1 LCASSWKQT
10 LAPNVKWPSFLC
22 AESTPNP
29 SGCPL
34 ERPTLLGT
42 VSASPRSPGSPRTT
56 RPRDSFRI
64 STTLRRNISE
74 PDLESQRT
82 EGCPCGSSTLKRIP
96 GTVQMYRPGPLPL
109 NALRRNISE
118 TDLRVAPTGAPTNTL
133 DRRPCNPTRLLQ
145 DVDYIHQS

>member
-1 LCASSWKQT
+1 MCASSWKQT

-34 ERPTLLGT
+34 RGPHSLEPYLHPRARRAAREQRGRGIPS
-42 VSASPRSPGSPRTT
+42 VSAPLCAAIFQSQTSNLSAGLSMR
-56 RPRDSFRI
+56 FI
-64 STTLRRNISE
+64 NF
-74 PDLESQRT
+74 ESQ
-82 EGCPCGSSTLKRIP
+82 IP
-96 GTVQMYRPGPLPL
+96 VTVQMYRPGSLPL

-145 DVDYIHQS
+145 GVDYIHQS